1 MDSKIKVNYVQNHIN
16 KSINIK
22 NEILSN
28 NKLLKSILMVSDVC
42 LEAFKSGNKV
52 IFAGNGGSAA
62 DSQHIAAEFVSR
74 FRFDRPALP
83 SIALS
88 TDTSMLTAIG
98 NDYGYKYIFS
108 RQLAANSKPGD
119 IFVGITTSGNSENII
134 EAIQNCKSLGL
145 TSVTLVGNNGGKV
158 SNLADHSIC
167 VPSSSTELIQ
177 ESHIMIG
184 HIICGYVEDSMFQE
198 S

>member
-28 NKLLKSILMVSDVC
+28 NNLLKSILMVSDVC

-74 FRFDRPALP
+74 FRFDRPGF
-83 SIALS
+83 
-88 TDTSMLTAIG
+88 T
-98 NDYGYKYIFS
+98 F
-108 RQLAANSKPGD
+108 NSS
-119 IFVGITTSGNSENII
+119 FNRHFNVNSNW
-134 EAIQNCKSLGL
+134 K
-145 TSVTLVGNNGGKV
+145 
-158 SNLADHSIC
+158 
-167 VPSSSTELIQ
+167 
-177 ESHIMIG
+177 
-184 HIICGYVEDSMFQE
+184 
-198 S
+198 